1 MKDKTMTKTL
11 CLALLALLLAG
22 CGKQGPGGEIWKE
35 EVRLMNGDLIVI
47 EQRNVYGSSGDVS
60 ASHGPL
66 TEAEIRFDY
75 KGTRYEWAQ
84 RGLWPKAI
92 QEDPQGR
99 IYVVS
104 TIPYC
109 WAWREWGRPDSYY
122 VVFRHESGAW
132 KKVPVTDVDPGTV
145 FNLAGASSEPRSTA
159 RRDYVPETAWKYKD
173 DNYAPNKSI
182 LPGYRPRS
190 CQ

>member
-47 EQRNVYGSSGDVS
+47 DRRNVYGSSGDVS

-75 KGTRYEWAQ
+75 KGKRYEWKQ
-84 RGLWPKAI
+84 RAIWPKAI
-92 QEDPQGR
+92 QDDPQGR

-109 WAWREWGRPDSYY
+109 WAWDEWGQPDSYY
-122 VVFRHESGAW
+122 VVHRYESGQW
-132 KKVPVTDVDPGTV
+132 QKVGVTEVDPETV
-145 FNLAGASSEPRSTA
+145 FNLAGTSRPQTSEKF
-159 RRDYVPETAWKYKD
+159 RDFVSEKDWKYKNSD
-173 DNYAPNKSI
+173 YEPNRHIVPSYKK
-182 LPGYRPRS
+182 RF
-190 CQ
+190 CE